1 MHLEESLNYDIFA
14 FFYYPYQTH
23 LKNAN
28 PCTYKND
35 DPNPQ
40 QHCTL
45 YCTVLYCTVSL
56 YLIGDEGGELG
67 EVVEVSRLDPVPGLC
82 VSHADLMQIY
92 HFIYYS
98 MNFVPFFSFFYGD

>member
-1 MHLEESLNYDIFA
+1 MIFLHSFTIFIRIILKMRIHLHIKMWTRSSTV
-14 FFYYPYQTH
+14 P
-23 LKNAN
+23 
-28 PCTYKND
+28 
-35 DPNPQ
+35 
-40 QHCTL
+40 
-45 YCTVLYCTVSL
+45 CTVLYCTVSL

-98 MNFVPFFSFFYGD
+98 MNFVPFFRFFMETEQ